1 MVTETPPE
9 RWQQGT
15 RHCVIVHLE
24 EIHDYTA
31 STIDDKG
38 NISPGIRCLPNWH
51 LGVVDGEQVPARAF
65 EEFPHHPPPPRRHGP
80 SDKVDQRGRRLEDR
94 PSKGPKGRYNNDHP
108 DFYRGHRKHHDDD
121 NDDSYGRR
129 GREAPGRHAWG
140 ERTKDGPYR
149 ERERDRSPQRR
160 VWGHGNRY
168 GGQQRTADH
177 DTQAPLKLPTEL
189 PQVSTLQVTKET
201 DLQRLFKTQAFA
213 IQDAVQ
219 RIPDW
224 TAGHGN
230 QKMASSLR
238 ALMHDYIDKACALA
252 EGLGLLPL
260 AAQAAVN
267 EAWSKRQPQ
276 ATVPA
281 RSVFDRILNAL
292 PASTTMEDKSIAEVE
307 EALARMEL
315 AAKLVPTVQ
324 AHGGE
329 PASSQQQAIGVA
341 GLFSKPLEPV
351 LQQPTSA
358 VTPPAALNPPAA
370 STRRNRRQRTFD
382 MSSVRRSA
390 RLAAARPMTQM
401 QRAQRNLCRKLGFIH
416 DELEPVET
424 ALQEYIAMFKGPLPQ
439 DVIAALTEIFNIG
452 TEDACEAEEALL
464 RMVGEGVEELQ
475 DAVVAIAA
483 A

>member
-1 MVTETPPE
+1 LSKSRTYLILLKFVE
-9 RWQQGT
+9 
-15 RHCVIVHLE
+15 
-24 EIHDYTA
+24 
-31 STIDDKG
+31 
-38 NISPGIRCLPNWH
+38 NILSSIT
-51 LGVVDGEQVPARAF
+51 
-65 EEFPHHPPPPRRHGP
+65 
-80 SDKVDQRGRRLEDR
+80 S
-94 PSKGPKGRYNNDHP
+94 NN
-108 DFYRGHRKHHDDD
+108 
-121 NDDSYGRR
+121 NT
-129 GREAPGRHAWG
+129 WG

-149 ERERDRSPQRR
+149 ERERDRSPPRR
-160 VWGHGNRY
+160 VWGHGNTY
-168 GGQQRTADH
+168 GGQQRTADD
-177 DTQAPLKLPTEL
+177 DTQAPLKLPAEL

-315 AAKLVPTVQ
+315 AAKLVPTVQVLQPTSSVHLCDSEHHANLDFNMQSHSPAVMCGPCGPREATALHDTVANDIATQ